1 MRGGETDIVVYLGT
15 MDVGLKF
22 EQNKKV
28 GELIGYI
35 DSNLPSDLNKH
46 HLIIGYMFALARG
59 LVN

>member
-35 DSNLPSDLNKH
+35 DSNLASDLNKR